1 MTGRFAIAPNGVH
14 DIEFNAIARARHS
27 SDKRTLNRLLKD
39 NVAQILLLEMS
50 APHPNSRRQLVV
62 ANTHINASPEFAD
75 VKLWQTQM
83 LLQEIERVMTQNGV
97 LQQVP
102 RPHALASV
110 ET

>member
-1 MTGRFAIAPNGVH
+1 MLQPNGSN

-39 NVAQILLLEMS
+39 NIAQILVLEMS
-50 APHPNSRRQLVV
+50 APHPASRRQLVV

-83 LLQEIERVMTQNGV
+83 LLQEVCARPARHGSSTPAA
-97 LQQVP
+97 VP
-102 RPHALASV
+102 ADARAYA
-110 ET
+110 